1 MRSQKGGSSRIVREV
16 MALTTEA
23 VTVGSPARVSDLVF
37 ALSFTTWTGA
47 VRRGLCM
54 PEDRLAAALP
64 SSPRVRRLLVSN
76 PYRSLPVVLA
86 RAALRQSE
94 EPYAESTGVR
104 LHQPLRLRRFDS
116 SRVAAIERSTAEYE
130 RSVQRAARRLG
141 LEAPAVITTHPLL
154 AGFGRFEWART
165 VTYYGWDDF
174 SASEPH
180 RRWWPAYREAFER
193 IRLSGRR
200 VVGVSEG
207 VLDRIRPT
215 GASAVIPN
223 GIEASEWLDPGPAPA
238 WFIARPRPRLLYL
251 GTLDARLDANQLRGI
266 AAAYPGGSVSLVGP
280 VQDEETIRMLDAC
293 PNLHVYPPV
302 QRSVLPGLVTAADAC
317 LVPHVRS
324 AFTEAMSPLKLYEY
338 LAAGRPV
345 AAVDLPPIVGVSDRV
360 ALAGTGS
367 SLVPAVEQALALGP
381 ASEGERRGFILE
393 NDWGRRFERI
403 LDVALAD

>member
-1 MRSQKGGSSRIVREV
+1 MRSQKGGSTRIVREV

-23 VTVGSPARVSDLVF
+23 VAVASRAHVSDLVF

-94 EPYAESTGVR
+94 EPYAESAGVR

-238 WFIARPRPRLLYL
+238 WFIALPRPRLLYV

-280 VQDEETIRMLDAC
+280 VRDEETIRMLDAC

-345 AAVDLPPIVGVSDRV
+345 AAVDLPPIVGVSDRL

-381 ASEGERRGFILE
+381 ASEGERRRFILE